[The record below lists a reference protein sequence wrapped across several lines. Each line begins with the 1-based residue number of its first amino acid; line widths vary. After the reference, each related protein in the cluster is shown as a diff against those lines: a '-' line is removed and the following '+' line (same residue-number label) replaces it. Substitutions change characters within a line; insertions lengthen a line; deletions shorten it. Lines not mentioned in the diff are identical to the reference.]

1 MALIMLN
8 SPEGGTMR
16 LKNCFLAVAL
26 CMTIS
31 GCGSTDVAMKRQME
45 TDSRLEQLVQGN
57 AAVNA
62 RLAELTKEVKE
73 LQAQVKSNS
82 TDLGELKPAV
92 NKMRDTLESVPTK
105 KGPEIAST
113 VVPRI
118 EVVNKEPS
126 AADRDSKAQNAY
138 MKAFGLFTANN
149 YSGAVEA
156 FDAFIKNYPDNEYAG
171 NAVYWIGECHY
182 TQHDYPKAVNA
193 FNKVLT
199 VYPKGN
205 KVPDALL
212 KIGYS
217 YISMNEPAKAKAAL
231 QSLIDKYPNSQAAV
245 KARERLNRN

>member
-1 MALIMLN
+1 
-8 SPEGGTMR
+8 
-16 LKNCFLAVAL
+16 
-26 CMTIS
+26 MTIS
-31 GCGSTDVAMKRQME
+31 GCGSTDVVMKRQME

-92 NKMRDTLESVPTK
+92 NKMRDTLESVPPK
-105 KGPEIAST
+105 KGAEIAST

-126 AADRDSKAQNAY
+126 SGDRDSKAQNAY

-156 FDAFIKNYPDNEYAG
+156 FGAFIKNYPDSEYAG
-171 NAVYWIGECHY
+171 NAAYWIGECHY

-217 YISMNEPAKAKAAL
+217 YISMNEPGKAKAAL

>member
-1 MALIMLN
+1 
-8 SPEGGTMR
+8 MR
-16 LKNCFLAVAL
+16 LKNCFLAVTL

-45 TDSRLEQLVQGN
+45 TDSRLELLVQGN

-73 LQAQVKSNS
+73 LQTQVKSNS

-92 NKMRDTLESVPTK
+92 NKMRDTLESVPPK
-105 KGPEIAST
+105 KGPEIVST
-113 VVPRI
+113 AVPRI

-126 AADRDSKAQNAY
+126 PGDRDSKAQNAY
-138 MKAFGLFTANN
+138 MKAFGLFSVNN
-149 YSGAVEA
+149 YPGAVEA
-156 FDAFIKNYPDNEYAG
+156 FGAFMKTYPDSEYAG

-182 TQHDYPKAVNA
+182 TQHDYPQAITA

-217 YISMNEPAKAKAAL
+217 YISMNEPVKAKAAL